1 MHSIKF
7 RVFTKLKPIFL
18 EINGRIPI
26 CRHFHGPTTF
36 RLEISNKTPPIRQ
49 KLTFPNIGIQC
60 TRSHHLCC
68 PRDISGNTLL
78 SVKFN
83 CKRHCIKW
91 RSDSGDQKNDSPG
104 EKNIRKDKSAQR
116 CGKPINNLHNGF
128 LNAVNY
134 SEKNAVKKKK
144 SAPKRK
150 CGKSVDELRK
160 CLRTMQDVID
170 FVHPVK
176 PFVSLSRFLQFFK

>member
-1 MHSIKF
+1 MCLYS
-7 RVFTKLKPIFL
+7 
-18 EINGRIPI
+18 
-26 CRHFHGPTTF
+26 
-36 RLEISNKTPPIRQ
+36 
-49 KLTFPNIGIQC
+49 LTLYYNTSSFYLL
-60 TRSHHLCC
+60 R
-68 PRDISGNTLL
+68 GNTLL

-176 PFVSLSRFLQFFK
+176 PFVSLSLFLKFFK